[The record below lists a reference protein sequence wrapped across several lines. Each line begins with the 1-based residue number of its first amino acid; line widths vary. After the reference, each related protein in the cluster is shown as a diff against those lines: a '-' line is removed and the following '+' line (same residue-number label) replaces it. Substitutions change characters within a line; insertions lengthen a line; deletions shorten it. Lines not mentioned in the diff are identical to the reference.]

1 MADIEV
7 KCPVCDKTFK
17 VPEGRTVVHESDD
30 KHKLTMDD
38 GRV

>member
-7 KCPVCDKTFK
+7 KCPVCDKTFE

-30 KHKLTMDD
+30 N
-38 GRV
+38 G